1 MGAPK
6 KRIVQLPEFKEEAG
20 ILRMWRILAARAG
33 MTCGDSGMQPVAP
46 IAVSEVPFPYGNLAM
61 FLPRYRRSRHVVGS
75 HHSLVPADGCP
86 ERRHVFAEVRFCRGA
101 DSIKVAFFLT
111 KGLLGLLIVV
121 PLLLIFGSIFLALL
135 PVGVALLVL
144 LVLPLVLLGGAAV
157 KFASC

>member
-1 MGAPK
+1 M
-6 KRIVQLPEFKEEAG
+6 
-20 ILRMWRILAARAG
+20 
-33 MTCGDSGMQPVAP
+33 
-46 IAVSEVPFPYGNLAM
+46 
-61 FLPRYRRSRHVVGS
+61 
-75 HHSLVPADGCP
+75 
-86 ERRHVFAEVRFCRGA
+86 
-101 DSIKVAFFLT
+101 T